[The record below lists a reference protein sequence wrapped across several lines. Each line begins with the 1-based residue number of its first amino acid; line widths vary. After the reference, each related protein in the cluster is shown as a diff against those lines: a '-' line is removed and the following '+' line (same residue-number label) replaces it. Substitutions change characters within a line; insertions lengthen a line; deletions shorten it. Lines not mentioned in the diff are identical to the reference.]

1 MATPLTFG
9 NPLKFGPGSCHN
21 DKGRPTFLHREREHS
36 KPRANHATHYTLH
49 TRTSRITP
57 RETGLPMG
65 PPTRAEASPLQVVEW
80 RPMMAVFSLWSRLGM
95 TITTNPPSCIVLIAT
110 TAAHVELKPQI
121 IHLLPSF
128 HELDKEDPYMHR
140 IFLRFMLLVSS
151 RISLMTL
158 FTCIYSLFPWR
169 IRQKH
174 GLILCHLDQSLH
186 GNYWSQN
193 SSLNFS
199 QWPRP
204 MLWGEKL

>member
-1 MATPLTFG
+1 MPKVDL
-9 NPLKFGPGSCHN
+9 PSSIE
-21 DKGRPTFLHREREHS
+21 RERAPKVPR
-36 KPRANHATHYTLH
+36 KPCHTLH

-57 RETGLPMG
+57 RERGLPMG
-65 PPTRAEASPLQVVEW
+65 PLTRSEVLPLQVVEW
-80 RPMMAVFSLWSRLGM
+80 RPMMVVFSLWSRLGM
-95 TITTNPPSCIVLIAT
+95 TITTNPPSCIELTAT

-140 IFLRFMLLVSS
+140 IFLRFMLLVCSI
-151 RISLMTL
+151 ISLMTL
-158 FTCIYSLFPWR
+158 FTCVYSLFPWR

-174 GLILCHLDQSLH
+174 DLILCHLDQSLY

-204 MLWGEKL
+204 KLWGEKL